1 MPTTNPNSSP
11 RVLALDD
18 KVTWGI
24 DLVDGGAVLASDQRT
39 RGCSREMADA
49 IVGDPAVVVDVIGRL
64 ESGGTETPNGRAVS

>member
-1 MPTTNPNSSP
+1 M
-11 RVLALDD
+11 RARLALNQQVAELD
-18 KVTWGI
+18 KLI
-24 DLVDGGAVLASDQRT
+24 EASDQRT